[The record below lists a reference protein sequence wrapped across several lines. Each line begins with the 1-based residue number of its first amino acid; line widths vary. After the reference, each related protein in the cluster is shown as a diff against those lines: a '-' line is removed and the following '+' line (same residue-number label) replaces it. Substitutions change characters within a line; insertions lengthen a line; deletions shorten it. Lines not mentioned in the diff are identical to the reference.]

1 MEKFIYPK
9 ALMTVKELQEVGYP
23 RQILDEIAHMQ
34 GAKSP
39 LQRSR
44 GRGSTIRFQT
54 NLIEEDLAEWKR
66 INCR

>member
-1 MEKFIYPK
+1 MGNYIYPK
-9 ALMTVKELQEVGYP
+9 ALMTVKELTEVGYP

-39 LQRSR
+39 IQRSR
-44 GRGSTIRFQT
+44 GQGATIRFQT
-54 NLIEEDLAEWKR
+54 NLIEEDLTEWKR

>member
-1 MEKFIYPK
+1 MEKFMYPK

-34 GAKSP
+34 RAKSP
-39 LQRSR
+39 LQRSI
-44 GRGSTIRFQT
+44 GLGSTIQFQT